1 MTLTLTKTGI
11 TANESK
17 LERAKNTTFQ
27 YRSRELQKEILR
39 NSTTKKIDQ
48 KKNPQAPHSREKK
61 LEKKRQR
68 SCLSSSMYKDLPAF
82 IIMAVYIQNS
92 ATKRNPAFR

>member
-48 KKNPQAPHSREKK
+48 KKHITTTITVIPK
-61 LEKKRQR
+61 LQFAERKR
-68 SCLSSSMYKDLPAF
+68 
-82 IIMAVYIQNS
+82 
-92 ATKRNPAFR
+92 